1 MNNNIENKYSRIIIT
16 CISCKNLTQVSLGGL
31 PDHQRFDSTVIRF
44 LILKNSE
51 RSAELIRLV
60 GKWVSGM
67 CVCGVFGE
75 KKFVWFPPYHSRVVW
90 GVGDCWV

>member
-1 MNNNIENKYSRIIIT
+1 MVSQRFAKFFQNEFNRKFHWADSQI
-16 CISCKNLTQVSLGGL
+16 LTQVSLGGL

-75 KKFVWFPPYHSRVVW
+75 KKVCLVPPISL
-90 GVGDCWV
+90 